1 MYNFKINTKGGKSF
15 VVETDIRDVEKFIE
29 KVLSERKPGRT
40 VSAFKLLRED
50 INGNVKYNRV
60 AILNTEID
68 SIEWYAG

>member
-29 KVLSERKPGRT
+29 KVLGERKPGRT